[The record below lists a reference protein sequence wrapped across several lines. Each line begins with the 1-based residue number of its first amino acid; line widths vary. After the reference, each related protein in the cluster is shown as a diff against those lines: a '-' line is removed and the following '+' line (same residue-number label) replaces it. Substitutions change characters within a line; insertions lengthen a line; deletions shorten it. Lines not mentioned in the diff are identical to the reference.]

1 MSCCLA
7 RRVVSHVTLHHN
19 CPSITVKKSFLSAH
33 QTANTTTTT
42 IMVPPSDANG
52 LASLASQVDSY
63 TSLAT
68 KLSTAIHEVYK
79 SPSTVSQRAADAP
92 STTAVDALALSR
104 DAATLARAQATKIS
118 LLIIN
123 EPFTASAVATVVK
136 ESAASSLPALATAV
150 EACEPGLY
158 TAAFRKE
165 LAWRCRKLITEFVT
179 LLDKIPKDGKVV
191 PESERQGF
199 SQTKG
204 SVATTG
210 VLWAAADDVIKLAN
224 QGVAEFFVQK
234 VTSWRDTLQD
244 VMEELKEWG
253 DEEPDDDDDD
263 DDTAHEY
270 DDDVD
275 NTQQMIDDFM
285 SGQGAI
291 PKDDPDSIRPRLESS
306 IRRIRL
312 VLLLYQAVI
321 KRRVKKLPVFP
332 ITASD
337 STVTKRLD
345 EAAAV
350 LNKLP
355 DGFTDLAAAFYE
367 LDADAIDESMDQ
379 CFLDAFAS
387 SELFSHTWTGERDE
401 FSDWAEKFQQEIKKA

>member
-1 MSCCLA
+1 MAPLA
-7 RRVVSHVTLHHN
+7 
-19 CPSITVKKSFLSAH
+19 
-33 QTANTTTTT
+33 
-42 IMVPPSDANG
+42 DGNG
-52 LASLASQVDSY
+52 LAALASKVESY

-68 KLSTAIHEVYK
+68 KFSSALQEVYK
-79 SPSTVSQRAADAP
+79 NPTTLNQAVADEA

-104 DAATLARAQATKIS
+104 DAAALARAQATKIS

-123 EPFTASAVATVVK
+123 EPFTASAVATVVS
-136 ESAASSLPALATAV
+136 EAAASSLPALAAAV
-150 EACEPGLY
+150 EACDPSLY

-165 LAWRCRKLITEFVT
+165 LAWRCRKLINEFIA
-179 LLDKIPKDGKVV
+179 LLEKIPKDGKVV

-263 DDTAHEY
+263 DAAHEY

-275 NTQQMIDDFM
+275 DTQQMIDDFM
-285 SGQGAI
+285 NGQGAI
-291 PKDDPDSIRPRLESS
+291 PKEDPDSIRPRLESS

-321 KRRVKKLPVFP
+321 KRRVKKLPAFP
-332 ITASD
+332 VTASD

-345 EAAAV
+345 EAAAL

-355 DGFTDLAAAFYE
+355 DGFTDLAASFYE

-387 SELFSHTWTGERDE
+387 SELFSNTWTGDRDE
-401 FSDWAEKFQQEIKKA
+401 FSEWAEKFQQEIKKA